1 MLIQPDTRAAGHR
14 GRMAG
19 TRPGSPPRLLL
30 MLFGDYWLE
39 PSEGLPSAALV
50 TLLSDFGVN
59 DAAARAALS
68 RMVKRE
74 LLVPTRTGRNTY
86 YRASARGKAILRA
99 ASWRI
104 AEFGSSH
111 DDWTGEWSV
120 VAFTIPD
127 NSRSLRAGARNRLGW
142 LGFAPLYDDVWVCPH
157 DRHED
162 AVRELATLGVIA
174 TPLQATVAASEW
186 PIRLPQAAWN
196 LDQIARR
203 YHDFLDRTAGVR
215 TLLKERR
222 VRPEEAIVHRTRLLE
237 DWLDLSSRDPDLPA
251 ALLPPDWPRTSARDA
266 FLETHEALGVLATE
280 RVRRVVAAIDDGLA
294 ASVEFRTTA
303 DWTRPVA

>member
-1 MLIQPDTRAAGHR
+1 
-14 GRMAG
+14 MAG

-59 DAAARAALS
+59 DAAVRVALS
-68 RMVKRE
+68 RMVKRD
-74 LLVPTRTGRNTY
+74 LLVSTRTGRNTY
-86 YRASARGKAILRA
+86 YHASARGKAILRA
-99 ASWRI
+99 AMWRI

-111 DDWTGEWSV
+111 DDWSGEWSV
-120 VAFTIPD
+120 VAFTIPQ
-127 NSRSLRAGARNRLGW
+127 NSRSLRAGARKRLGW
-142 LGFAPLYDDVWVCPH
+142 LGFAPLYDGVWVCPH

-162 AVRELATLGVIA
+162 AVRELATLGVTA
-174 TPLQATVAASEW
+174 TPLQSTVAESGL
-186 PIRLPQAAWN
+186 PIRLPQTAWD
-196 LDQIARR
+196 LDQIAQR
-203 YHDFLDRTAGVR
+203 YHDFLDRTADVR

-251 ALLPPDWPRTSARDA
+251 VLPPPDWPRAIARDV
-266 FLETHEALGVLATE
+266 FLETHQALGGLATE
-280 RVRRVVAAIDDGLA
+280 RVRRVVAAIDDELA

-303 DWTRPVA
+303 DWMRPVA

>member
-1 MLIQPDTRAAGHR
+1 
-14 GRMAG
+14 MAG

-74 LLVPTRTGRNTY
+74 LLVSTRTGRNTY
-86 YRASARGKAILRA
+86 YRASARGKAVLRA

-111 DDWTGEWSV
+111 DNWSGAWSV
-120 VAFTIPD
+120 VAFTIPE

-174 TPLQATVAASEW
+174 TPLQSTVAESGS
-186 PIRLPQAAWN
+186 PIRLPQSAWD
-196 LDQIARR
+196 LDQIAQR
-203 YHDFLDRTAGVR
+203 YHDFLDRTADVR
-215 TLLKERR
+215 SLLEEGR
-222 VRPEEAIVHRTRLLE
+222 VRPEEAIVYRTRLLDE
-237 DWLDLSSRDPDLPA
+237 WLDLSSRDPDLPA
-251 ALLPPDWPRTSARDA
+251 VLLPRDWPRAIARNV
-266 FLETHEALGVLATE
+266 FLETHQALGGLATE
-280 RVRRVVAAIDDGLA
+280 RVRRVVAAIDDELA
-294 ASVEFRTTA
+294 ASVELRTTA
-303 DWTRPVA
+303 DWMRPVA

>member
-1 MLIQPDTRAAGHR
+1 
-14 GRMAG
+14 MAG

-59 DAAARAALS
+59 DAAARVALS
-68 RMVKRE
+68 RMVKRD
-74 LLVPTRTGRNTY
+74 LLVSTRTGRNTY
-86 YRASARGKAILRA
+86 YHASARGKAILRA
-99 ASWRI
+99 AMWRI

-111 DDWTGEWSV
+111 DDWSGEWSV
-120 VAFTIPD
+120 VAFTIPE
-127 NSRSLRAGARNRLGW
+127 NSRSLRARARKRLGW
-142 LGFAPLYDDVWVCPH
+142 LGFAPLYDGVWVCPH

-162 AVRELATLGVIA
+162 AVRELATLGVTA
-174 TPLQATVAASEW
+174 TPLQSTVAESGL
-186 PIRLPQAAWN
+186 PIRLPQTAWD
-196 LDQIARR
+196 LDQIAQR
-203 YHDFLDRTAGVR
+203 YHDFLDRTADVR

-251 ALLPPDWPRTSARDA
+251 VLLPPDWPRAIARDV
-266 FLETHEALGVLATE
+266 FLETHQALGGLATA
-280 RVRRVVAAIDDGLA
+280 RVRRVVAAIDDELA
-294 ASVEFRTTA
+294 ASVELRTTA
-303 DWTRPVA
+303 DWIRPVA